1 MIIRTI
7 LNPAE
12 IRNLPAQDLSDEVCV
27 VFDVLRATS
36 SIVTAC
42 AHGARRVFP
51 VLTIE
56 EALAL
61 KTEMPDAV
69 LGGERGGDRIEGFD
83 VGNSPAEY
91 CGFERRDIIST
102 TTNGTVALRACE
114 GASHVFAASFL
125 NMKATVEAV
134 RRLACVEDGR
144 GVFERVCVVCAGTHA
159 DFSYED
165 ALAAGRFVSCFDGA
179 SLDDASLAVRDVF
192 LAHRDD
198 YATTVRN
205 CANGRALVAAGRD
218 ADITWCMREDVF
230 DIVVGKVA
238 RGVFARVEGT

>member
-1 MIIRTI
+1 MTIRTI

-12 IRNLPAQDLSDEVCV
+12 IRNLPLQDLSDEACV

-51 VLTIE
+51 VLSID

-61 KTEMPDAV
+61 KAEMPDAI

-91 CGFERRDIIST
+91 CGFAGRDIIST

-114 GASHVFAASFL
+114 DSPHVFAASFL
-125 NMKATVEAV
+125 NMKATADAIL
-134 RRLACVEDGR
+134 RLAPK
-144 GVFERVCVVCAGTHA
+144 RVCIVCAGTHA

-165 ALAAGRFVSCFDGA
+165 ALAAGRFVLHFNDA
-179 SLDDASLAVRDVF
+179 LLDDASLAVRDVF
-192 LAHRDD
+192 FTHRDD
-198 YATTVRN
+198 YAITVRN
-205 CANGRALVAAGRD
+205 VANGRALVAAGRD

-230 DIVVGKVA
+230 DTVVAKVA
-238 RGVFARVEGT
+238 RNTFAAI